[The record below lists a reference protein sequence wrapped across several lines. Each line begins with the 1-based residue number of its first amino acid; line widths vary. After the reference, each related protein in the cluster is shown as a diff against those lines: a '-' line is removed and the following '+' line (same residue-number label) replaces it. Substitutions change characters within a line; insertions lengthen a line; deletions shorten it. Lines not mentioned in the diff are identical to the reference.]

1 IISRLM
7 DANLITTSKEG
18 CTLTAKGL
26 RTWKEFEKAF
36 PVRTEI
42 PQSELATSDYNYAFL
57 VKNSGNK
64 VKSGIDQRDAAI
76 VAGARRA
83 IVIVSKN
90 GHLQIESV
98 SENIEKE
105 FPNATAEL
113 LKDLKPKENDVI
125 IIAGGETP
133 LKAKRGAFAAGWS
146 LLDRE
151 KKAH

>member
-1 IISRLM
+1 V

-18 CTLTAKGL
+18 CMLTSKGL
-26 RTWKEFEKAF
+26 RTWKEFEEAF
-36 PVRTEI
+36 PIRIEI
-42 PQSELATSDYNYAFL
+42 QQSDLATSDYNFAFL
-57 VKNSGNK
+57 VKNIGNK

-83 IVIVSKN
+83 IVIVSKK

-105 FPNATAEL
+105 FPNATSEL
-113 LKDLKPKENDVI
+113 LKDLKPEENDVI

-133 LKAKRGAFAAGWS
+133 LKAKQGAFAAGWS

-151 KKAH
+151 KKTN